1 MERCFTC
8 KYYLTFVRELEE
20 EEDKFF
26 EECDKIRKYGY
37 PKSLGELE

>member
-20 EEDKFF
+20 EEEKFF
-26 EECDKIRKYGY
+26 DEVEEMEKHGVR
-37 PKSLGELE
+37 